1 MADPEERQPPAGRL
15 HGRRGGAARGA
26 RRRRW
31 RVLSRDEREL
41 IALKFEAGL
50 ANGDIG
56 TVLGISESNVGTRLS
71 RVVAKLRAAM
81 E

>member
-1 MADPEERQPPAGRL
+1 MWRAALAGAL
-15 HGRRGGAARGA
+15 AR
-26 RRRRW
+26 
-31 RVLSRDEREL
+31 LSRDEREL
-41 IALKFEAGL
+41 VTLKFEAGL
-50 ANGDIG
+50 ANADIG